1 IKNAIK
7 CLEYKTTTLADC
19 FIQLIKLNITIKD
32 LSEDINH
39 QFRTKALELFNKRW
53 RQFDFELYLLA
64 YFLHPRY
71 RGIGTRNE
79 TLRKICQTA
88 VCVWVPVR
96 KTTATI
102 DLLIAQLRA
111 YEAYEYPYD
120 VKYFDGIDTPKLWWN
135 SCKQDNNYIQMLA
148 LKIL

>member
-1 IKNAIK
+1 M
-7 CLEYKTTTLADC
+7 
-19 FIQLIKLNITIKD
+19 
-32 LSEDINH
+32 
-39 QFRTKALELFNKRW
+39 
-53 RQFDFELYLLA
+53 
-64 YFLHPRY
+64 
-71 RGIGTRNE
+71 
-79 TLRKICQTA
+79 
-88 VCVWVPVR
+88 WVPVR

-148 LKIL
+148 LKILNIMPHNVSCERVFSVLGWFMSKRRTR